1 MLQTR
6 KGKRTGEAAIKIA
19 IEMSE
24 KKLINHK
31 DVINRIVSKN
41 LDEIMHP
48 KVDPELEKINYPKE
62 SGLPASPEEHVDKLS
77 FLLLMQRNGTK
88 KINPL
93 FLLGMKHLQK
103 MFKVCMFHKELLQ
116 LKEG

>member
-62 SGLPASPEEHVDKLS
+62 SGLPASPGGACGQIVFSAADAEKWH
-77 FLLLMQRNGTK
+77 K
-88 KINPL
+88 K
-93 FLLGMKHLQK
+93 
-103 MFKVCMFHKELLQ
+103 
-116 LKEG
+116 